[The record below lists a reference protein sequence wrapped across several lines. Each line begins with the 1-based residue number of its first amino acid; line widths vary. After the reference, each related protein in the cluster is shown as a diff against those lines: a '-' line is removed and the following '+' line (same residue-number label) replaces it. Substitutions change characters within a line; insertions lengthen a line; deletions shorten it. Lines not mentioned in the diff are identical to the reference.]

1 MNEIIFREIKANDI
15 RKVLSVIKSGTATP
29 RTFDNWTKNNMTGI
43 IGFDNDNVNRI
54 LPLEP
59 RKINK
64 YKFLWHSA
72 CQIVPS
78 YRGRGIC
85 NEMMKFAI
93 NFYKN
98 DDGFGVYRDK
108 PEARAYNWYY
118 KNNHVPICKIISLNL
133 NRKLHNK
140 ASKDFTTI
148 EFNKLDKN
156 ILDNIRRIYKIYS
169 KSHPL
174 TEDRNY
180 EFWSKRCENNYYQSK
195 YDKFFLTFNKESY
208 TIWSYTEMRNE
219 PRIDILELAYINSPI
234 KCLNEII
241 KLNSNLDV
249 RINRN
254 EREIKSFNELN
265 GIKSR
270 WHTYVMLCFFN
281 EKLEKQNLSN
291 WNYQQ
296 IDFI

>member
-1 MNEIIFREIKANDI
+1 
-15 RKVLSVIKSGTATP
+15 
-29 RTFDNWTKNNMTGI
+29 MTGI
-43 IGFDNDNVNRI
+43 IGFDNDNVAGI

-59 RKINK
+59 RKLINTNF
-64 YKFLWHSA
+64 YKIS

-78 YRGRGIC
+78 YRGRGIG

-98 DDGFGVYRDK
+98 EYDGFGVYRDK

-169 KSHPL
+169 KTTL
-174 TEDRNY
+174 WTE
-180 EFWSKRCENNYYQSK
+180 
-195 YDKFFLTFNKESY
+195 
-208 TIWSYTEMRNE
+208 
-219 PRIDILELAYINSPI
+219 
-234 KCLNEII
+234 
-241 KLNSNLDV
+241 
-249 RINRN
+249 
-254 EREIKSFNELN
+254 
-265 GIKSR
+265 
-270 WHTYVMLCFFN
+270 
-281 EKLEKQNLSN
+281 EKL
-291 WNYQQ
+291 
-296 IDFI
+296 